1 LLEPKAPPLLELCEE
16 AFDNPLFR
24 SEAIPASSKNPDDHS
39 RKLAHFDR
47 EIV

>member
-16 AFDNPLFR
+16 AFDGPRFR
-24 SEAIPASSKNPDDHS
+24 SEAIPASSRKPDDHFL
-39 RKLAHFDR
+39 KLAHFDR

>member
-16 AFDNPLFR
+16 AVDAPLFR
-24 SEAIPASSKNPDDHS
+24 SDAIPASSRKPDDHFL
-39 RKLAHFDR
+39 KLAHFDR